1 MRDEFQQCMHVII
14 GNINEIIIKE
24 SLMIH
29 GELTDGRP
37 YRKASMYSEKLSTG

>member
-14 GNINEIIIKE
+14 GDINEIIIRE

-29 GELTDGRP
+29 RELTDRSP
-37 YRKASMYSEKLSTG
+37 YRKASMYSEKLSMG